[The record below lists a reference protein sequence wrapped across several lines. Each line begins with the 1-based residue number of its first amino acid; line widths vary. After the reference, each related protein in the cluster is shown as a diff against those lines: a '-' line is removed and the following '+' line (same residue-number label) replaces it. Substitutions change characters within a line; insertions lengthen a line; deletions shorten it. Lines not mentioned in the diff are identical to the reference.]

1 MLKTLQNYKCKRFN
15 INLIIFNLID
25 SRIPKLI
32 HMFANKSK

>member
-25 SRIPKLI
+25 GKISKLI
-32 HMFANKSK
+32 HMFANKSE